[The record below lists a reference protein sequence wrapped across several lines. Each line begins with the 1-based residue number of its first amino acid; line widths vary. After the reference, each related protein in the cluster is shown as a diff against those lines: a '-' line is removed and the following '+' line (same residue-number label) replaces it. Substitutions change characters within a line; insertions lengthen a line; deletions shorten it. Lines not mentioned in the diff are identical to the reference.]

1 MGKIASIVN
10 PPSVSLDRKAS
21 SDCGGPCPAQDTRSD
36 SRSYAFAHVKAVS
49 KAGSSALSTPYCAIT
64 VPYHKSTT
72 ITV

>member
-21 SDCGGPCPAQDTRSD
+21 SDRGGQAPLKIRGQT
-36 SRSYAFAHVKAVS
+36 RSYAFAHVRAVS
-49 KAGSSALSTPYCAIT
+49 KAGSSAFSTPYCAIT
-64 VPYHKSTT
+64 VPYHKPTT